1 MMNGKATRSTIT
13 VQVVAPL
20 LLLALLIGG
29 TVNAGE
35 PRVPWQ
41 SKWERILR
49 AAKKEAKVAIY
60 GSYDYEFVFERFRKK
75 YPEIKMTFVP
85 GRGPD
90 TAQRILSERRAG
102 KYLADLYLSGIGT
115 GYNVLYKGRILDPI
129 KSTLIL
135 PEVVDKSKW
144 WKGKHHYVD
153 DQGAYL
159 LAFNG
164 STQPYFGYSTKLV
177 NPDEF
182 KSYWDLLNPKWKGK
196 MVAMDMTRGGAG
208 TGPPLKLIYHNPE
221 LGPKYL
227 RRLLGEMDMIL
238 SRDTRQIVDWLAVGK
253 YAISVFTHLTRT
265 RLHDAK
271 RQGLPVDWFGPKNF
285 KEGIPLSSAN
295 GNIGLMKRA
304 PHPNAAKVAINWL
317 LSREGQMEFQRVIDG
332 TDSLRIDIPKDN
344 VASFARRL
352 EGVKYVDTGNPKWS
366 DMGPILKLVNEVV
379 KKKK

>member
-41 SKWERILR
+41 SKWERLLR

-115 GYNVLYKGRILDPI
+115 GYNVLYKGRILDPV

-135 PEVVDKSKW
+135 PEVVD
-144 WKGKHHYVD
+144 
-153 DQGAYL
+153 
-159 LAFNG
+159 
-164 STQPYFGYSTKLV
+164 
-177 NPDEF
+177 
-182 KSYWDLLNPKWKGK
+182 
-196 MVAMDMTRGGAG
+196 
-208 TGPPLKLIYHNPE
+208 
-221 LGPKYL
+221 
-227 RRLLGEMDMIL
+227 
-238 SRDTRQIVDWLAVGK
+238 
-253 YAISVFTHLTRT
+253 
-265 RLHDAK
+265 
-271 RQGLPVDWFGPKNF
+271 
-285 KEGIPLSSAN
+285 
-295 GNIGLMKRA
+295 
-304 PHPNAAKVAINWL
+304 
-317 LSREGQMEFQRVIDG
+317 
-332 TDSLRIDIPKDN
+332 
-344 VASFARRL
+344 
-352 EGVKYVDTGNPKWS
+352 KWS

-379 KKKK
+379 KRKR